1 MASLRT
7 NPLPSPSEEYDS
19 ENEQTMR
26 RTVEFAL
33 QNIENDVLL
42 AKTQEFALQNI
53 ENDVLL
59 AKTQADKDGSL
70 AMRRFQFLLMGA
82 S

>member
-1 MASLRT
+1 MASFRSI
-7 NPLPSPSEEYDS
+7 PLSLPSEEYDR

-26 RTVEFAL
+26 RTIELAL
-33 QNIENDVLL
+33 QDIESDVLI
-42 AKTQEFALQNI
+42 AKTQS
-53 ENDVLL
+53 
-59 AKTQADKDGSL
+59 DKPSSL

>member
-33 QNIENDVLL
+33 QDIENDLL
-42 AKTQEFALQNI
+42 AAKTQS
-53 ENDVLL
+53 
-59 AKTQADKDGSL
+59 DKPSSL

>member
-1 MASLRT
+1 MASVKT
-7 NPLPSPSEEYDS
+7 IPLSSPSEEYDR

-26 RTVEFAL
+26 RTVELAL
-33 QNIENDVLL
+33 QSIESDMLA
-42 AKTQEFALQNI
+42 AKTQS
-53 ENDVLL
+53 
-59 AKTQADKDGSL
+59 DKQSSL

>member
-7 NPLPSPSEEYDS
+7 NPLPLPSEEYDS

-33 QNIENDVLL
+33 QNIENDVLV
-42 AKTQEFALQNI
+42 AKTQG
-53 ENDVLL
+53 
-59 AKTQADKDGSL
+59 DKPSSL

>member
-1 MASLRT
+1 MASIRT
-7 NPLPSPSEEYDS
+7 IPLPSPNEEYDR

-42 AKTQEFALQNI
+42 AKTQG
-53 ENDVLL
+53 
-59 AKTQADKDGSL
+59 DKDGSL

>member
-42 AKTQEFALQNI
+42 AKTQG
-53 ENDVLL
+53 
-59 AKTQADKDGSL
+59 DKDGSL

>member
-1 MASLRT
+1 MASVRT
-7 NPLPSPSEEYDS
+7 NPLPSPPEEYDA

-33 QNIENDVLL
+33 QNIETDVLL
-42 AKTQEFALQNI
+42 AKAQG
-53 ENDVLL
+53 
-59 AKTQADKDGSL
+59 DKDGSL
-70 AMRRFQFLLMGA
+70 AIRRFQFLTMGA